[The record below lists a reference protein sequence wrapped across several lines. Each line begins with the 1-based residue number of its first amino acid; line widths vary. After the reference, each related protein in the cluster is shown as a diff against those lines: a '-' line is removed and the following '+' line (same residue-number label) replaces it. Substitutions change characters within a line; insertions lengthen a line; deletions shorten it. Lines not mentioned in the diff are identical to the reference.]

1 VTTLLRT
8 AVSGVVVGL
17 VFAATVIISRLV
29 LQPLGLGLP
38 RAPAQAPEDVAGY
51 YLVAG
56 SIGLAAGTV
65 WLVQGLE
72 ASTLRRWSVT
82 FAFVF
87 VGFALST
94 TLEAGIYSAADGVV
108 LTVLLFLLPCL
119 ALSIVQVMIS
129 RIDKTP
135 SPGPAALGRGSHRRD
150 LAWRLGAAV
159 LAFPVIYFV
168 FGIIASPIVAGYYT
182 EGVAGL
188 VLPSTVLIVGTQIFR
203 GVLHVAI
210 ILLVMQIWGRSRR
223 QLVIALTASFFVFVT
238 MYDVVLAYEMP
249 IVLTVTHAVEVLAD
263 SFVFS
268 WIVVVLLEPL
278 VISLDGSR
286 SLPNK
291 R

>member
-1 VTTLLRT
+1 MTTLLRT
-8 AVSGVVVGL
+8 AVWGVVVGL

-38 RAPAQAPEDVAGY
+38 RVPAQAPEDVAGY
-51 YLVAG
+51 YLVVG
-56 SIGLAAGTV
+56 SIGLAAGTA

-94 TLEAGIYSAADGVV
+94 TLEAGIYSAAGGVV

-119 ALSIVQVMIS
+119 ALSMLQVMIS
-129 RIDKTP
+129 RIDKKP
-135 SPGPAALGRGSHRRD
+135 SPGPAAPGRKPDQRD
-150 LAWRLGAAV
+150 WAWRLAAAV
-159 LAFPVIYFV
+159 LAFPVVYFA
-168 FGIIASPIVAGYYT
+168 FGIIVSPIVAGYYT
-182 EGVAGL
+182 EGIAGL
-188 VLPSTVLIVGTQIFR
+188 VLPSTTLIVGTQVLR
-203 GVLHVAI
+203 GILHVAI
-210 ILLVMQIWGRSRR
+210 IFLVMQIWGRSKR
-223 QLVIALTASFFVFVT
+223 QLVMALTASFFVFVT

-249 IVLTVTHAVEVLAD
+249 IVLIATHAVEVLAD

-268 WIVVVLLEPL
+268 WIVVVLLAPL
-278 VISLDGSR
+278 VIGLDGGR